1 MAVPK
6 YAIYQLTS
14 MYMKGIQAGIQGG
27 HAANELAAKHIDGDL
42 TKEQM
47 KIYEHWLIEDK
58 VVKVKN
64 AGNATNIL
72 NLIQLFVNQD
82 KYPYD
87 SFSEPELNNAIT
99 SLAVVLPCYI
109 TGEEIMNERDPA
121 VRLLL
126 TTVNELRS
134 AS

>member
-1 MAVPK
+1 MAVPT

-27 HAANELAAKHIDGDL
+27 HAANELAAKYIDGDL

-47 KIYEHWLIEDK
+47 KIFEHWLIEDK

-64 AGNATNIL
+64 AGNSTNIL
-72 NLIQLFVNQD
+72 KLIQLFANQD

-87 SFSEPELNNAIT
+87 SFSEPELNNTIT
-99 SLAVVLPCYI
+99 SLAIVLPCYI
-109 TGEEIMNERDPA
+109 TGELIMNERDPA
-121 VRLLL
+121 VQLLL
-126 TTVNELRS
+126 TAVNELRS

>member
-1 MAVPK
+1 MSVPT

-27 HAANELAAKHIDGDL
+27 HAANELSANHIDGDL

-47 KIYEHWLIEDK
+47 KIFEHWLIKDK

-64 AGNATNIL
+64 AGNSTNIL
-72 NLIQLFVNQD
+72 NLIQLFANQD
-82 KYPYD
+82 KYPY
-87 SFSEPELNNAIT
+87 SAFAEPELNNAIT
-99 SLAVVLPCYI
+99 SLAIVLPCYI
-109 TGEEIMNERDPA
+109 TGELIMNERNPA